1 VRRVLSEHKVL
12 RVDKVMLVF
21 KEHKV
26 DKVLKE
32 SKVQ

>member
-1 VRRVLSEHKVL
+1 VPQEHKAL

-32 SKVQ
+32 CRVQ